1 MGKTNIHRINEIE
14 NTLGEK
20 WDRLEFS
27 FQLISGY
34 IDDLKDKGYKSVVVT
49 HLYKGV
55 AFDTN
60 SYNIDQVRLDGHVI
74 ISDEIRNKYSMQKG
88 EKTITRIDGI

>member
-1 MGKTNIHRINEIE
+1 MGKANIHHINEIE
-14 NTLGEK
+14 NTLSEK
-20 WDRLEFS
+20 WDRLELRI
-27 FQLISGY
+27 QLISGY

-60 SYNIDQVRLDGHVI
+60 SYYIDQVRLNSHMI
-74 ISDEIRNKYSMQKG
+74 ISDEVRNKYSMQKG
-88 EKTITRIDGI
+88 EKIITRIDGF